1 MDMAAAAREVIP
13 EIVLLVGGI
22 LVLLLALSTPR
33 RWQHHAPWLSL
44 IVIAVATSAAVT
56 QLWDTQRIGFFDTY
70 ALDRTAV
77 VGKLVVLAAAAISVG
92 LSAQWFRTDPRAGE
106 LQTILLFATLG
117 AVLLAGAADLMEL
130 VLGLLLS
137 SVTGYVLAAYHRQ
150 SKESGEAALKYY
162 LLGALTN
169 ALMLIGVVLLFG
181 LGGTTTYPGLAL
193 TLPDAD
199 PLGVLAGTVLLLL
212 GVAFKV
218 GAVPAHP
225 WVPDVAEGAP
235 APAAAFL
242 LTAPKVGGI
251 IAIARIAALLA
262 DAPVG
267 WRPAIALLAAA
278 TMTLGN
284 LAALWQHDVRRLL
297 GWSAVSQT
305 GYALMAPVALGRSDL
320 AIPSL
325 LLFLAAYA
333 AANLAA
339 FGVVVHLRGRTD
351 LSDYEGLARTRP
363 WMFTALVVAFLSMVG
378 IPPLGGFAGKLALFA
393 ATIDAGYAWLAVLA
407 VVNSVV
413 SLAYYARVIGPGYFD
428 AAGPAPVSVLG
439 LPSAVA
445 TGLAVVATIVTGVGA
460 EPLLSVLA
468 EASILP

>member
-1 MDMAAAAREVIP
+1 MAAAAGEVVP
-13 EIVLLVGGI
+13 EIVLLAGAVV
-22 LVLLLALSTPR
+22 VLITALFTPR
-33 RWQHHAPWLSL
+33 RLQHHAPWLSL
-44 IVIAVATSAAVT
+44 IVIGVAAATTVPQLGAV
-56 QLWDTQRIGFFDTY
+56 QRIGFFDTY
-70 ALDRTAV
+70 ALDGTAV
-77 VGKLVVLAAAAISVG
+77 VGKLIVLAVAAITVG
-92 LSAQWFRTDPRAGE
+92 LTTEWFRSDDRAGE
-106 LQTILLFATLG
+106 LQTMLLFATLG

-150 SKESGEAALKYY
+150 SKESGEAAIKYY

-169 ALMLIGVVLLFG
+169 ALMLVGVVLLFG
-181 LGGTTTYPGLAL
+181 LGTTTTYPGLSQ
-193 TLPDAD
+193 TLPGAD
-199 PLGVLAGTVLLLL
+199 PLGVLAGTGLLLL
-212 GVAFKV
+212 GMAFKV
-218 GAVPAHP
+218 GAVPVHP

-267 WRPAIALLAAA
+267 WRPAIALIAAA

-284 LAALWQHDVRRLL
+284 LAALWQTDVRRLL

-339 FGVVVHLRGRTD
+339 FGVVVELRGRTD
-351 LSDYEGLARTRP
+351 LADYAGLARTRP
-363 WMFTALVVAFLSMVG
+363 WLFTGLVIAFLSMVG

-393 ATIDAGYAWLAVLA
+393 ATIDAGYTWLAVLA
-407 VVNSVV
+407 VINSVI
-413 SLAYYARVIGPGYFD
+413 SLAYYARVLGPGYFE
-428 AAGPAPVSVLG
+428 PAPGPVPVLG
-439 LPSAVA
+439 KTAAVA
-445 TGLAVVATIVTGVGA
+445 TGVAVIATIGTGVAA
-460 EPLLSVLA
+460 EPLLQTFTGALL
-468 EASILP
+468 LP

>member
-1 MDMAAAAREVIP
+1 MAAAAGEVIP
-13 EIVLLVGGI
+13 EIVLLAGAVV
-22 LVLLLALSTPR
+22 VLITALFTPQ

-44 IVIAVATSAAVT
+44 VVIGAAVAATLP
-56 QLWDTQRIGFFDTY
+56 QLGDVQRIGFFDTY
-70 ALDRTAV
+70 ALDGTAV
-77 VGKLVVLAAAAISVG
+77 VGKLIVLVVAAVSVG
-92 LSAQWFRTDPRAGE
+92 LSAEWFRTDHRAGE
-106 LQTILLFATLG
+106 LQTMLLFATLG

-137 SVTGYVLAAYHRQ
+137 SITGYVLAAYHRR

-181 LGGTTTYPGLAL
+181 LGATTTYPELSRI
-193 TLPDAD
+193 LPAAD
-199 PLGVLAGTVLLLL
+199 PLGVLAGTGLLLL

-218 GAVPAHP
+218 GAVPVHP

-251 IAIARIAALLA
+251 IAIARIAALLS

-267 WRPAIALLAAA
+267 WRTAIAVIAAA

-284 LAALWQHDVRRLL
+284 LAALWQTDVRRLL

-320 AIPSL
+320 AVPSL

-339 FGVVVHLRGRTD
+339 FGVVVELRGRTD
-351 LSDYEGLARTRP
+351 LADYAGLARRRP
-363 WMFTALVVAFLSMVG
+363 WLFTALVLAFLSMVG

-393 ATIDAGYAWLAVLA
+393 ATIDAGFSWLALLA
-407 VVNSVV
+407 VINSVV
-413 SLAYYARVIGPGYFD
+413 SLAYYARVLGPGYFD
-428 AAGPAPVSVLG
+428 PAPGPVPVLG
-439 LPSAVA
+439 TTAAVA
-445 TGLAVVATIVTGVGA
+445 TGVAVIATIGTGVAA
-460 EPLLSVLA
+460 EPLLQTFTGALL
-468 EASILP
+468 LP